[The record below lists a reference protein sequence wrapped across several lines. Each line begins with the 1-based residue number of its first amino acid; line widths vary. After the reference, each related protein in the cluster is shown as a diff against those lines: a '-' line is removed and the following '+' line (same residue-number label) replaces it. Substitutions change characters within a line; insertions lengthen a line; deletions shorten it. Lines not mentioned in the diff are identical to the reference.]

1 MNYQIWLQVWKQL
14 KAKIK
19 AKKIKIILRNK
30 KIVRQV
36 WDLVNCINIEHYKYK
51 VFNKE

>member
-30 KIVRQV
+30 K
-36 WDLVNCINIEHYKYK
+36 NCKTGMRFSKLYQYRAL
-51 VFNKE
+51 